1 MTCSTCT
8 ALVNRTT
15 STSPRRIARTA
26 SVSGPVSSGSL
37 HWYTG
42 TRMTIAPRASIAF
55 SSSTFGTPY
64 SCTATL
70 IPFSDRPRSS
80 SALIR
85 SRHVFGSGTASVG
98 CRLFSR
104 STAKGLGPRTT
115 VMVLPRAASNC
126 TRGQRVQLLAA
137 LGKTITVVRGPKPL
151 AVLREN
157 NLQPT
162 LAVPEPNT
170 WRDLIKALDDL
181 GRSLKGMSVA
191 VQEYGV
197 PNVELLKAIEARGA
211 IVMRVPVYQWRLPED
226 TGPLTDAVRA
236 ILRGEVDVVLFTN
249 AVQVDHVMQMAERVG
264 GADRLRQV
272 LEKVVVSA
280 VGPIVAER
288 LSSYELPVDFE
299 PSHPKM
305 GIHVKETSER
315 AAELL

>member
-1 MTCSTCT
+1 MTVEGERVGFAGLRVAAFESRM
-8 ALVNRTT
+8 AEQMIQLIERHGGRPLVAPSMREVPLEENSDVLRFGERLLAGEFDMVILLTG
-15 STSPRRIARTA
+15 
-26 SVSGPVSSGSL
+26 V
-37 HWYTG
+37 G
-42 TRMTIAPRASIAF
+42 TRFM
-55 SSSTFGTPY
+55 
-64 SCTATL
+64 L
-70 IPFSDRPRSS
+70 
-80 SALIR
+80 
-85 SRHVFGSGTASVG
+85 
-98 CRLFSR
+98 
-104 STAKGLGPRTT
+104 K
-115 VMVLPRAASNC
+115 VLD
-126 TRGQRVQLLAA
+126 TRWPRVQLLAA

-181 GRSLKGMSVA
+181 GRSLTGTSVA

-211 IVMRVPVYQWRLPED
+211 SVTRVPVYQWRLPED

-249 AVQVDHVMQMAERVG
+249 AVQVDHVMQMTERVD

-272 LEKVVVSA
+272 LERVLVSA

-288 LSSYELPVDFE
+288 LRSYELPVDFE

-315 AAELL
+315 AAELLLRKRAASRH

>member
-1 MTCSTCT
+1 MTVEGERVGFAGLRVAAFESRM
-8 ALVNRTT
+8 AEQMIQLIERHGGRPLVAPSMREVPLEENSDVLRFGERLLAGEFDMVILLTG
-15 STSPRRIARTA
+15 
-26 SVSGPVSSGSL
+26 V
-37 HWYTG
+37 G
-42 TRMTIAPRASIAF
+42 TRFMLKVLVTRWPRAQI
-55 SSSTFGTPY
+55 
-64 SCTATL
+64 
-70 IPFSDRPRSS
+70 
-80 SALIR
+80 
-85 SRHVFGSGTASVG
+85 
-98 CRLFSR
+98 
-104 STAKGLGPRTT
+104 
-115 VMVLPRAASNC
+115 
-126 TRGQRVQLLAA
+126 LAA
-137 LGKTITVVRGPKPL
+137 LGKTSTVVRGPKPL

-170 WRDLIKALDDL
+170 WRDLLKALDDL

-197 PNVELLKAIEARGA
+197 TNVELLKAIEARGA
-211 IVMRVPVYQWRLPED
+211 IVTRVPVYQWRLPED

-249 AVQVDHVMQMAERVG
+249 AVQVDHVMQMAERLDS
-264 GADRLRQV
+264 ADRLPQV

-288 LSSYELPVDFE
+288 LRSYELPVDFE

-315 AAELL
+315 AAELLLRKRAASRN

>member
-1 MTCSTCT
+1 MTVEGERVGFAGLRVAAFESRM
-8 ALVNRTT
+8 AEQMIQLIERHGGRPLVAPSMREVPLEENADVLRFGERLLAGEFDMVILLTG
-15 STSPRRIARTA
+15 
-26 SVSGPVSSGSL
+26 V
-37 HWYTG
+37 G
-42 TRMTIAPRASIAF
+42 TRFM
-55 SSSTFGTPY
+55 
-64 SCTATL
+64 L
-70 IPFSDRPRSS
+70 
-80 SALIR
+80 
-85 SRHVFGSGTASVG
+85 
-98 CRLFSR
+98 
-104 STAKGLGPRTT
+104 K
-115 VMVLPRAASNC
+115 VLD
-126 TRGQRVQLLAA
+126 TRWPRVQILAA

-181 GRSLKGMSVA
+181 GRSLTGTSVA

-211 IVMRVPVYQWRLPED
+211 SVTRVPVYQWRLPED

-249 AVQVDHVMQMAERVG
+249 AVQVDHVMQMTERVD

-272 LEKVVVSA
+272 LERVLVSA

-288 LSSYELPVDFE
+288 LRSYELPVDFE

-315 AAELL
+315 AAELLLRKRAASRH

>member
-1 MTCSTCT
+1 MTVEGERVGFAGLRVAAFESRM
-8 ALVNRTT
+8 AEQMIQLIERHGGRPLVAPSMREVPLEENADVLRFGERLLAGEFDMVILLTG
-15 STSPRRIARTA
+15 
-26 SVSGPVSSGSL
+26 V
-37 HWYTG
+37 G
-42 TRMTIAPRASIAF
+42 TRFM
-55 SSSTFGTPY
+55 
-64 SCTATL
+64 L
-70 IPFSDRPRSS
+70 
-80 SALIR
+80 
-85 SRHVFGSGTASVG
+85 
-98 CRLFSR
+98 
-104 STAKGLGPRTT
+104 K
-115 VMVLPRAASNC
+115 VLD
-126 TRGQRVQLLAA
+126 TRWPRVQILAA

-181 GRSLKGMSVA
+181 GRSLTGTSVA

-211 IVMRVPVYQWRLPED
+211 SVTRVPVYQWRLPED

-249 AVQVDHVMQMAERVG
+249 AVQVDHVMQMTERVG

-272 LEKVVVSA
+272 LEKVVVAA

-288 LSSYELPVDFE
+288 LRSYELPVDFE

-305 GIHVKETSER
+305 GILVKETSELAAEILMNKR
-315 AAELL
+315 AASRH

>member
-1 MTCSTCT
+1 MTVEGERVGF
-8 ALVNRTT
+8 A
-15 STSPRRIARTA
+15 
-26 SVSGPVSSGSL
+26 SL
-37 HWYTG
+37 HVAAFESRMAEQMIQLIERHGGRPLVAPSMREVPLEENSEVLRFGERLLAGEFDLVILLTGVG
-42 TRMTIAPRASIAF
+42 TRFMLKVLDSRWPREQI
-55 SSSTFGTPY
+55 
-64 SCTATL
+64 
-70 IPFSDRPRSS
+70 
-80 SALIR
+80 
-85 SRHVFGSGTASVG
+85 
-98 CRLFSR
+98 
-104 STAKGLGPRTT
+104 
-115 VMVLPRAASNC
+115 
-126 TRGQRVQLLAA
+126 LAA
-137 LGKTITVVRGPKPL
+137 LGKTSTVVRGPKPL

-162 LAVPEPNT
+162 IAVPEPNT

-211 IVMRVPVYQWRLPED
+211 NVTRVPVYQWKLPED

-249 AVQVDHVMQMAERVG
+249 AVQVDHVMQMAERLG
-264 GADRLRQV
+264 DADRLRRV

-288 LSSYELPVDFE
+288 LRSYELPVDFE

-315 AAELL
+315 AAELLLRKRAASRH

>member
-1 MTCSTCT
+1 MPVEGERVGFAGLRVAAFESRMAEQMTQLIERYGGRP
-8 ALVNRTT
+8 LVAPSMREVPLEENSEVLRFGERLLAGEFDLVILLTG
-15 STSPRRIARTA
+15 
-26 SVSGPVSSGSL
+26 V
-37 HWYTG
+37 G
-42 TRMTIAPRASIAF
+42 TRFMLKVLDSRWPREQI
-55 SSSTFGTPY
+55 
-64 SCTATL
+64 
-70 IPFSDRPRSS
+70 
-80 SALIR
+80 
-85 SRHVFGSGTASVG
+85 
-98 CRLFSR
+98 
-104 STAKGLGPRTT
+104 
-115 VMVLPRAASNC
+115 
-126 TRGQRVQLLAA
+126 LAA
-137 LGKTITVVRGPKPL
+137 LGKTSTVVRGPKPL

-211 IVMRVPVYQWRLPED
+211 NVTRVPVYQWKLPED
-226 TGPLTDAVRA
+226 IGPLTDAVRA

-249 AVQVDHVMQMAERVG
+249 AVQVDHVMQMAERLG
-264 GADRLRQV
+264 DADRLRQV

-288 LSSYELPVDFE
+288 LRSYELPVDFE

-315 AAELL
+315 AAELLLRKRAASRH